1 MKISRNIRRNALTVL
16 YQLDCGATLEDQ
28 DLRASLDQSH
38 EDAEEPGGI
47 GNDTERQEG
56 FELAR
61 SIWDRQG
68 EADECIAALT
78 PDWPTHRQPIIDR
91 NLLRMGWFEITSGCT
106 PPKLAINEAVELAR
120 EYSTT
125 QSSLFVNGVLD
136 RIYHGARDEPATDLP
151 APNVDVEH

>member
-1 MKISRNIRRNALTVL
+1 MKISRNIRRNAMTVL
-16 YQLDCGATLEDQ
+16 YQLDCGATFDEEG
-28 DLRASLDQSH
+28 LRGSLDH
-38 EDAEEPGGI
+38 AGGDAEEPAAI
-47 GNDTERQEG
+47 GDDTDRQEG

-61 SIWDRQG
+61 AIWDRKA

-91 NLLRMGWFEITSGCT
+91 NLLRMGWYEITTDCT

-136 RIYHGARDEPATDLP
+136 RIYHGARDEADADMPASSTD
-151 APNVDVEH
+151 AEH